1 MRPGRRSETAPLDL
15 ALLRGCEISL
25 PHDHV
30 AVSRIDDV
38 LGLNILVSSDDEE
51 RVLVP
56 IDPAELLEL
65 EPDRPDARR
74 IGTLA
79 DQVEIREL
87 SLKTLGQ
94 IQDLLVHRPKE
105 QLIARSTTV
114 ALFLTPSHRPAFHR
128 RRRARSAGE
137 RCCGDE
143 RSRPGHGQRNTDH
156 RSFGRVE
163 SDALE
168 ERAEIQAI
176 ESLGAGSAEEAA
188 AAVARLLAVTQATY
202 ERRAQLEHALQ
213 SRVAIEQAKG
223 IVAERYGLDLEEAF
237 ELIRRAARTNRMK
250 LHDLVRS
257 IRPGEET
264 PAELAAL
271 VGESARRDG
280 HV

>member
-1 MRPGRRSETAPLDL
+1 M
-15 ALLRGCEISL
+15 
-25 PHDHV
+25 
-30 AVSRIDDV
+30 
-38 LGLNILVSSDDEE
+38 
-51 RVLVP
+51 
-56 IDPAELLEL
+56 
-65 EPDRPDARR
+65 
-74 IGTLA
+74 
-79 DQVEIREL
+79 
-87 SLKTLGQ
+87 
-94 IQDLLVHRPKE
+94 
-105 QLIARSTTV
+105 
-114 ALFLTPSHRPAFHR
+114 
-128 RRRARSAGE
+128 
-137 RCCGDE
+137 
-143 RSRPGHGQRNTDH
+143 
-156 RSFGRVE
+156 
-163 SDALE
+163 E

-264 PAELAAL
+264 PAELAAVL
-271 VGESARRDG
+271 RESAHRGG

>member
-1 MRPGRRSETAPLDL
+1 VVTSEIALVTARVTPNRRF
-15 ALLRGCEISL
+15 R
-25 PHDHV
+25 
-30 AVSRIDDV
+30 
-38 LGLNILVSSDDEE
+38 
-51 RVLVP
+51 
-56 IDPAELLEL
+56 
-65 EPDRPDARR
+65 
-74 IGTLA
+74 
-79 DQVEIREL
+79 
-87 SLKTLGQ
+87 
-94 IQDLLVHRPKE
+94 
-105 QLIARSTTV
+105 
-114 ALFLTPSHRPAFHR
+114 
-128 RRRARSAGE
+128 
-137 RCCGDE
+137 
-143 RSRPGHGQRNTDH
+143 
-156 RSFGRVE
+156 GRVE

-223 IVAERYGLDLEEAF
+223 IVAERYGLDLEKAF

-257 IRPGEET
+257 IRPGEKT
-264 PAELAAL
+264 PPELAAL